1 MTAPLLTTSKLVL
14 GSAIVC
20 ALLGGC
26 NKHSDTST
34 TATPATTAPATP
46 GTTPGMTPDTTN
58 PDGTTTPPPTTPH
71 NGTTPGTGTGTT
83 SPPRNS

>member
-34 TATPATTAPATP
+34 TAAQ
-46 GTTPGMTPDTTN
+46 
-58 PDGTTTPPPTTPH
+58 
-71 NGTTPGTGTGTT
+71 
-83 SPPRNS
+83 